1 MNPAAA
7 IELVR
12 HTLLTALVIAAP
24 LLASVLLVS
33 LIIAI
38 MQTVVNIQEQT
49 LTIIPKVVTALIVT
63 TLLAPWMLQTLL
75 DFANSSVTPIHSS
88 VTPRFNNSRII
99 PRF

>member
-1 MNPAAA
+1 MNPASA

-12 HTLLTALVIAAP
+12 HTLLTALSIAAP

-38 MQTVVNIQEQT
+38 LQTVVNIQEQT

-75 DFANSSVTPIHSS
+75 DFA
-88 VTPRFNNSRII
+88 I
-99 PRF
+99 PLLRDVLPQRV